1 MWDQGIYSSLWH
13 FIVPVGPVLIL
24 FYQEAIA
31 LVLLAQTLPP
41 MVFGEEKGLV

>member
-13 FIVPVGPVLIL
+13 FIVSVLIL

-31 LVLLAQTLPP
+31 LVLLAQTLPH
-41 MVFGEEKGLV
+41 MVFGQEKGLV